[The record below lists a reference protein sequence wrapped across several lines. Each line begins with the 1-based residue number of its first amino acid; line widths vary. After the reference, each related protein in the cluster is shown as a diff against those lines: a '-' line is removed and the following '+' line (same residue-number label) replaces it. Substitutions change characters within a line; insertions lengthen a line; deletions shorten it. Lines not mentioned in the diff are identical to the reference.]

1 MLSACGDDNPTTPPG
16 IPTQGLMAFLAF
28 DGNAS
33 DGSGGGNDGTLV
45 GGATAAGALVLGNN
59 NTDMLMLPATVM
71 DGLGDFT
78 FAAWLRIDTFREES
92 HEVISGANV
101 LEDNALIFWYR
112 EPTDEWVIGVNDGA
126 STFPADSRI
135 EDGTWHHVA
144 VLRSG
149 STTRLYLDGSAFGA
163 EIAIDPDLLQIDPG
177 GMIFGQDQDTLGG
190 DFEANSAWAGAMD
203 NLRIYN
209 RALSADEI
217 KRVAEEAHS

>member
-1 MLSACGDDNPTTPPG
+1 
-16 IPTQGLMAFLAF
+16 MAFLAF
-28 DGNAS
+28 DGNAN
-33 DGSGGGNDGTLV
+33 DGSGGGNHGTLV

-59 NTDMLMLPATVM
+59 DTDMLMLPATVM

-92 HEVISGANV
+92 HQVISGANV
-101 LEDNALIFWYR
+101 LEDNAIIFWYR
-112 EPTDEWVIGVNDGA
+112 EQTDEWVIGVNDGA

-135 EDGTWHHVA
+135 EDGAWHHVA

-163 EIAIDPDLLQIDPG
+163 AIAIDPDQLEIDPG
-177 GMIFGQDQDTLGG
+177 GLIFGQDQDVLGG
-190 DFEANSAWAGAMD
+190 DFDAGESWAGAMD